1 MIRRGGRIFLIQF
14 STQTFASEFNFIYL
28 GFLDLK
34 TTIFYLCAMKKSP
47 ITIKDIARALN
58 ISPST
63 VSRALQSHP
72 DISIATRESV
82 QAYAKEHH
90 YKPNGLALSLRT
102 NKNKTIGVIIPE
114 IVHYF
119 FSSVLAG
126 IEEIADQEGYNVI
139 VCQSGENYDK
149 EVRNTTALI
158 SSRVSGVLASL
169 SKNTTNYDHFQEI
182 VDSDIPL
189 VFFDRICIGILTDKV
204 VVDDY
209 AGAFAA
215 TEYLI
220 SSGCRRIAFFS
231 SPPHLEI
238 SKNRKNGYL
247 DALRKHKIE
256 VDESLIR
263 ICDTRDEAIKVTPEF
278 LAMEEHPDAFFAIND
293 QCAAGIL
300 FAVKRSRFKVPDDIS
315 IFGFSDGE
323 FALASDPMLSTVEQH
338 GFEMGI
344 HAARLLISKIKG
356 ETQGKYTNKII
367 KTNLKLRGTTRPLL
381 Y

>member
-1 MIRRGGRIFLIQF
+1 
-14 STQTFASEFNFIYL
+14 
-28 GFLDLK
+28 
-34 TTIFYLCAMKKSP
+34 MKKTP

-72 DISIATRESV
+72 DISLSTREKV
-82 QAYAKEHH
+82 QGYAKLHH

-102 NKNKTIGVIIPE
+102 SKNNTIGVIIPE
-114 IVHYF
+114 IIHYF
-119 FSSVLAG
+119 FSTVLAG
-126 IEEIADQEGYNVI
+126 IEEVADSEGFNVI
-139 VCQSGENYDK
+139 VCQSSENYEK
-149 EVRNTTALI
+149 EMRNTAALI
-158 SSRVSGVLASL
+158 SGRVSGVLASL
-169 SKNTTNYDHFQEI
+169 SKNTTNYQHFQEI

-189 VFFDRICIGILTDKV
+189 VFFDRICVGILTDKV

-220 SSGCRRIAFFS
+220 ATGCRRIAFFS
-231 SPPHLEI
+231 SLPHLEI

-247 DALRKHKIE
+247 DALRKHRIPI
-256 VDESLIR
+256 DENLIP
-263 ICDTRDEAIKVTPEF
+263 ICDTREAAIGLTPHF
-278 LAMEEHPDAFFAIND
+278 LSIENRPDAFFAIND

-300 FAVKRSRFKVPDDIS
+300 YAVKRAGFKVPDEIS

-338 GFEMGI
+338 GFEVGK
-344 HAARLLISKIKG
+344 HAARLLISKIRG
-356 ETQGKYTNKII
+356 ETQGRFTSKII
-367 KTNLKLRGTTRPLL
+367 KTNLRIRGTTKELINHK
-381 Y
+381 

>member
-1 MIRRGGRIFLIQF
+1 
-14 STQTFASEFNFIYL
+14 
-28 GFLDLK
+28 
-34 TTIFYLCAMKKSP
+34 MKKPP

-63 VSRALQSHP
+63 VSRALQNHP
-72 DISIATRESV
+72 DISQATRNSV

-102 NKNKTIGVIIPE
+102 SKNKTIGVIIPE
-114 IVHYF
+114 IIHYF
-119 FSSVLAG
+119 FSTVLAG
-126 IEEIADQEGYNVI
+126 IEEIADEEGYNVI
-139 VCQSGENYDK
+139 VCQSGENYEK
-149 EVRNTTALI
+149 EVRNTDALI

-220 SSGCRRIAFFS
+220 KTGCKRIAFFS
-231 SPPHLEI
+231 SLPHLEI
-238 SKNRKNGYL
+238 SKNRKNGYM
-247 DALRKHKIE
+247 DALIKNHIP
-256 VDESLIR
+256 VDDSLIR
-263 ICDTRDEAIKVTPEF
+263 VCDTREAAMNTTPEF
-278 LAMEEHPDAFFAIND
+278 LQMENRPDAFFAIND

-300 FAVKRSRFKVPDDIS
+300 AAVKRSGLHVPEDVS

-338 GFEMGI
+338 GFEVGKN
-344 HAARLLISKIKG
+344 AAKLLISKIKG
-356 ETQGKYTNKII
+356 ETEGRYTSKVI
-367 KTNLKLRGTTRPLL
+367 KTNLMIRGTTKELL
-381 Y
+381 A